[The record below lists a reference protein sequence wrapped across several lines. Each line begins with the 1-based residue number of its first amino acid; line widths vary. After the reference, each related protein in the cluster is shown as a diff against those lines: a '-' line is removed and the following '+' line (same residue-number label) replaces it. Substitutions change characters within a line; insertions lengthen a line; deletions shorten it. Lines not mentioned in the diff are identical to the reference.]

1 MDNENIGNDAAS
13 TTRSFTLLFIVGWGL
28 VLLAAFGRSV
38 YMCIRKLFRGNET
51 QRVSNDGTLRRGS
64 RILLEMYRNM
74 SSARRHEIDNLRK
87 NAILR
92 YLKGF
97 TLVRTRNIFY
107 AVSCKPLTHET
118 FCASMIH
125 RN

>member
-1 MDNENIGNDAAS
+1 MDNENIDNGAAS
-13 TTRSFTLLFIVGWGL
+13 TRNFTLLFIVGWGL

-38 YMCIRKLFRGNET
+38 YLCIRKLFRGNET

-74 SSARRHEIDNLRK
+74 SSAKRREIDNLRK